1 MQPTL
6 PIAQLIE
13 ELSKFATAV
22 AAIDPPSKEDWN
34 WRPNPEDWS
43 LAEVMCHL
51 RDVEMEVHTVRYRA
65 VINQDNPFLPGAATD
80 EWAEIRCYNVQDGP
94 DAREIFLTARRQ
106 NIALLSNLAPEM
118 WQREGRHAFFGP
130 TTLQELVNLAVQHD
144 EVHLQQIHDVLG
156 E

>member
-6 PIAQLIE
+6 PVSQLIE
-13 ELSKFATAV
+13 KLAAFATAV
-22 AAIDPPSKEDWN
+22 AAVHPPSEEAWN
-34 WRPNPEDWS
+34 RRPEAEDWS

-51 RDVEMEVHTVRYRA
+51 RDVEMDVHTVRYRA
-65 VINQDNPFLPGAATD
+65 VINQDNPFLSGATTD

-106 NIALLSNLAPEM
+106 NIALLSKLDEEI
-118 WQREGRHAFFGP
+118 WQRQGRHAFFGP
-130 TTLQELVNLAVQHD
+130 TSLQELVYLAVQHD
-144 EVHLQQIHDVLG
+144 DVHLQQIYELLG